1 MALEDTELTIGG
13 VSFKGVYIA
22 ILLSLAT
29 TLGGGVWTA
38 SSLYSRLEAL
48 EALDI
53 PELGPIEESLLT
65 TEQNLQTQ
73 IELIQQELVDNDVN
87 QLQGKLAA
95 LGVNLKTIADQQ
107 GKLLLISDKVTKL
120 ENDIQSM
127 RGVVAAAEVA
137 TNAIKDEKVGR
148 ERVEDRLN
156 KIDTEID
163 DIWSG
168 MDYLSN
174 PLNQEEL

>member
-1 MALEDTELTIGG
+1 MSLAETELTIGG
-13 VSFKGVYIA
+13 TSFKGVYIA

-38 SSLYSRLEAL
+38 SSLYSRLEAV
-48 EALDI
+48 EALQI

-65 TEQNLQTQ
+65 INQDLQTQ
-73 IELIQQELVDNDVN
+73 IDLIQQELIDNDVN

-107 GKLLLISDKVTKL
+107 GKLLSIQEKVISL
-120 ENDIQSM
+120 EKDIEAM
-127 RGVVAAAEVA
+127 RSVVATAEMA
-137 TNAIKDEKVGR
+137 TNSMKSGQNDLQKMS
-148 ERVEDRLN
+148 DRLGR
-156 KIDTEID
+156 IETEID
-163 DIWSG
+163 DLWSG

-174 PLNQEEL
+174 PLN